1 MASSDSV
8 GPMRNARPRPG
19 SLYWTCQFGGWLSYA
34 FLCTFSSWLLEGHWY
49 EQLIRN
55 ILIATCGLL
64 LTHRFRGFLAKRC
77 WLDLHPAT
85 LIIRVS
91 VTIPLLA
98 VIYMGC
104 AYLIASLYSYLLLKT
119 GPFDFLSQRLS
130 YLLVDFVDSLFTLG
144 SWVAIYI
151 GFHFL
156 KERGEAQKESWRLA
170 TAISQARLDLLR
182 VRVKPHF
189 RFNAFKRLRG
199 LSDEG
204 PRQSGDA
211 VGRLASILRYSRLGD
226 VNATVR
232 FGTEL
237 NAVTDYLELELL
249 RYEDLL
255 RVQKQIQPEAL
266 DRPIPP
272 MLLLTL
278 VENAVKYGAS
288 ENPGICELSI
298 FARIDPS
305 DGRLCVR
312 VRNTGH
318 LRTVESP
325 AEGTGLRSVRERLH
339 RLFGNDAELKI
350 AEDPPG
356 VVTVSVSVPNRQPTV
371 AVPGS

>member
-1 MASSDSV
+1 MV
-8 GPMRNARPRPG
+8 
-19 SLYWTCQFGGWLSYA
+19 
-34 FLCTFSSWLLEGHWY
+34 
-49 EQLIRN
+49 
-55 ILIATCGLL
+55 
-64 LTHRFRGFLAKRC
+64 KRH
-77 WLDLHPAT
+77 WLDLPPAT

-91 VTIPLLA
+91 VAIPLLA
-98 VIYMGC
+98 FIYMGS
-104 AYLIASLYSYLLLKT
+104 AYLTASLYSYLLLSM

-144 SWVAIYI
+144 SWACLYI
-151 GFHFL
+151 GFHYL
-156 KERGEAQKESWRLA
+156 KERGETQKESWRLA

-189 RFNAFKRLRG
+189 LLNAFNRFRG
-199 LSDEG
+199 LIDEG

-211 VGRLASILRYSRLGD
+211 VGRLASILRYSRLSD

-249 RYEDLL
+249 RFKDLL
-255 RVQKQIQPEAL
+255 RVDKQIQPEAL

-272 MLLLTL
+272 TLLLTL
-278 VENAVKYGAS
+278 VENAVKYGALQ
-288 ENPGICELSI
+288 NPGVCELSI

-305 DGRLCVR
+305 DDRLCVR
-312 VRNTGH
+312 VHNTGH
-318 LRTVESP
+318 LRTDESH
-325 AEGTGLRSVRERLH
+325 AEGTGLRKVRERLH
-339 RLFGNDAELKI
+339 RLFGNDAKLNI

>member
-1 MASSDSV
+1 MV
-8 GPMRNARPRPG
+8 
-19 SLYWTCQFGGWLSYA
+19 
-34 FLCTFSSWLLEGHWY
+34 
-49 EQLIRN
+49 
-55 ILIATCGLL
+55 
-64 LTHRFRGFLAKRC
+64 KRR
-77 WLDLHPAT
+77 WLDLPPAT

-91 VTIPLLA
+91 VAIPLLA
-98 VIYMGC
+98 FIYMGC
-104 AYLIASLYSYLLLKT
+104 AYLTASLYSYLLLWAR
-119 GPFDFLSQRLS
+119 PFDFLNQRIS
-130 YLLVDFVDSLFTLG
+130 YLLVDFADSLFTLG
-144 SWVAIYI
+144 SWTSIYI
-151 GFHFL
+151 GCHFL

-170 TAISQARLDLLR
+170 TAISRARLDLLH
-182 VRVKPHF
+182 VRVKRHSLF
-189 RFNAFKRLRG
+189 HAFNRFRG
-199 LSDEG
+199 LIDEG
-204 PRQSGDA
+204 SRQSGDA
-211 VGRLASILRYSRLGD
+211 VGRLASILRYSRLSD

-232 FGTEL
+232 LGTEL
-237 NAVTDYLELELL
+237 NAVADYLELELL
-249 RYEDLL
+249 RFEDLL
-255 RVQKQIQPEAL
+255 RVHEQIQPEAL

-288 ENPGICELSI
+288 QNPGICELSI

-318 LRTVESP
+318 LRTDESH
-325 AEGTGLRSVRERLH
+325 AKGAGLRSVRERLH

>member
-1 MASSDSV
+1 
-8 GPMRNARPRPG
+8 MRNGRPRPG
-19 SLYWTCQFGGWLSYA
+19 FLYWTCQFGGWLSYV
-34 FLCTFSSWLLEGHWY
+34 FFCTLSSWLLEGQLY
-49 EQLIRN
+49 EYLICN
-55 ILIATCGLL
+55 VLIAACGLL
-64 LTHRFRGFLAKRC
+64 VTHLFRGFMVKRC
-77 WLDLHPAT
+77 WLDLPPAI
-85 LIIRVS
+85 LIFRVS
-91 VTIPLLA
+91 MAIPLLA
-98 VIYMGC
+98 FIYMSC
-104 AYLIASLYSYLLLKT
+104 AYLTASLYSYLLLRT
-119 GPFDFLSQRLS
+119 GPFDFLGHRLS
-130 YLLVDFVDSLFTLG
+130 YLLVDFLDSLFTLG
-144 SWVAIYI
+144 CWVAIYI

-170 TAISQARLDLLR
+170 TAFSQARLDLLR

-226 VNATVR
+226 ANATVR

-249 RYEDLL
+249 RFKDLL
-255 RVQKQIQPEAL
+255 RVHRQVQLEAL

-272 MLLLTL
+272 MLLLAL
-278 VENAVKYGAS
+278 VENAVKYGTS
-288 ENPGICELSI
+288 QNPGICELSI

-305 DGRLCVR
+305 DGLLCVR

-318 LRTVESP
+318 LRTDESC
-325 AEGTGLRSVRERLH
+325 AEGRELRSVRERLH